1 MSISEG
7 EGRNFIIVF
16 LSTLIILFSTVKT
29 QVFANSLY
37 AEKGEFEYVVEGV
50 SCMAN
55 IYVEA
60 YELSLNNNVIGYIDN
75 PDTVEDVLNEI
86 KEKYVKKAS
95 ESGVLVKE
103 VNFDTKVDLKKN
115 SVLSQDISS
124 VDEIS
129 SKILLSNKILDEP
142 LVEITVE
149 AEVEEIVPIEPA
161 VEVIKVDDKYL
172 GDNTV
177 ENGKEG
183 EKKIKKKM
191 TFVNGKE
198 ESSEIV
204 SELILKGAESTKVY
218 KGIKDPINS
227 NMTFLSHPTRGGV
240 VTSVFGEK
248 SRGGHRGVDIAVPSG
263 TPIEAACNGVVSF
276 VGYDDI
282 YGNMVII
289 KHDDNTE
296 TLYAHAS
303 EILTESGKEVKKGET
318 IAKVGSTGRST
329 GPHLHLELRYKGNPI
344 NPIDYI
350 N

>member
-7 EGRNFIIVF
+7 EGRNFIRVF
-16 LSTLIILFSTVKT
+16 LFTLIILLSTVKT
-29 QVFANSLY
+29 DIFANSFY
-37 AEKGEFEYVVEGV
+37 AERGALEYNFEDVR
-50 SCMAN
+50 CMAN

-75 PDTVEDVLNEI
+75 PSTVEDVLNEI
-86 KEKYVKKAS
+86 KQRYIKKAS
-95 ESGVLVKE
+95 DIGVLVKE

-115 SVLSQDISS
+115 SIPSQDISS

-129 SKILLSNKILDEP
+129 SKILLSNKILDKP
-142 LVEITVE
+142 LIEITVE
-149 AEVEEIVPIEPA
+149 AEVEETVAIEPA

-172 GDNTV
+172 GDSTI
-177 ENGKEG
+177 EEGKEG
-183 EKKIKKKM
+183 EKKVKKKM
-191 TFVNGKE
+191 TFINGVE
-198 ESSEIV
+198 ENSEIV
-204 SELILKGAESTKVY
+204 SELVLRDAESTKVY
-218 KGIKDPINS
+218 RGVKNPISS
-227 NMTFLSHPTRGGV
+227 NITFLSHPTRGGV

-263 TPIEAACNGVVSF
+263 TPIGAACDGIVSF

-303 EILTESGKEVKKGET
+303 EILTEVGKEVKKGET
-318 IAKVGSTGRST
+318 VAKVGSTGRST

-344 NPIDYI
+344 NPVDYI
-350 N
+350 S